1 MKMDKFTIEI
11 DTDLADKIVVRELID
26 TWQMF
31 KKDLGAKNNIFA
43 WDDPKQDDVEI
54 QKHID
59 ALELLL
65 KWYATSEQLKALG
78 LDPE

>member
-1 MKMDKFTIEI
+1 MKMNKLTIDI
-11 DTDLADKIVVRELID
+11 DTDLVDKIVTQQLID

-31 KKDLGAKNNIFA
+31 KADLGAGNSIFV
-43 WDDPKQDDVEI
+43 WDDPEQDDALI

-65 KWYATSEQLKALG
+65 NWFATPAQLEDLG
-78 LDPE
+78 LEP

>member
-1 MKMDKFTIEI
+1 MDKLTIDI
-11 DTDLADKIVVRELID
+11 DTDLVDKIVTQQLID

-31 KKDLGAKNNIFA
+31 KSDHGAKNNIFA
-43 WDDPKQDDVEI
+43 WDDPEQDDAII

-65 KWYATSEQLKALG
+65 KWYATPAQLEDLG
-78 LDPE
+78 LDPR